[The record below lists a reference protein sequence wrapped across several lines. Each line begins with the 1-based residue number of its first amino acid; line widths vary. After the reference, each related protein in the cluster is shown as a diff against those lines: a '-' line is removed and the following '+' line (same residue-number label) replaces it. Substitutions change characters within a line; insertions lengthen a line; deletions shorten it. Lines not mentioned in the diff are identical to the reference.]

1 MAKLVKY
8 LIGIA
13 LLVTVAVWLIF
24 YWHNPSPLF
33 IKTEEL
39 IIVPKGAS
47 FSQVADSLAKYNLIR
62 SKFSFKLAAKLV
74 GSSSKLRPGS
84 YQIAYGLTNTEII
97 SRLTATE
104 FAMIFEVT
112 FPEGSHIRRVASI
125 AKVKLGI
132 DSAAFIALCKDTAFI
147 RTLGIPKEA
156 KTVEGYL
163 FPETYR
169 FYVSVSPQ
177 ELVKKMV
184 AEWKEKVPDSLLRKA
199 KDLHFTTHQLM
210 TFASIVEAE
219 ANRPDER
226 DTIAG
231 VYWNRL
237 KIGMKLDA
245 DPTNQYGLELNRPIT
260 ASELRIAGAYNTYQN
275 IGLPPGPINN
285 PGKAAIIA
293 ALNPAR
299 HNKIYFVAR
308 RDGSGGHY
316 FSRTPAEQTVAIKKS
331 NANQNGL

>member
-1 MAKLVKY
+1 MTKLIKY
-8 LIGIA
+8 LIGIILLIILA
-13 LLVTVAVWLIF
+13 LWLIF
-24 YWHNPSPLF
+24 FWHNPASTTA
-33 IKTEEL
+33 KTEEL

-47 FSQVADSLAKYNLIR
+47 FSQVADSLSRYDLIR
-62 SKFSFKLAAKLV
+62 SKFTFKLAAKLV
-74 GSSSKLRPGS
+74 GSSSKLKPGS
-84 YQIAYGLTNTEII
+84 YRIAYGLTNTEII

-104 FAMIFEVT
+104 FAIIFEVT
-112 FPEGSHIRRVASI
+112 FPEGSHIRKVASI
-125 AKVKLGI
+125 AKQKLGI
-132 DSAAFIALCKDTAFI
+132 DSVAFVTLCKDTAFI

-199 KDLHFTTHQLM
+199 KELHFTTHQLM
-210 TFASIVEAE
+210 TFASIIEAE

-260 ASELRIAGAYNTYQN
+260 GAELRIPGKYNTYQN

-293 ALNPAR
+293 ALSPAR
-299 HNKIYFVAR
+299 HDKIYFVAR

-316 FSRTPAEQTVAIKKS
+316 FSRTPSEQSVAIRKS
-331 NANQNGL
+331 NANQAME